1 MQMVLYADSKY
12 PVREDVDAIHAKQLD
27 QIGKPGTWG
36 TAAQRLAIAQE
47 VRDASYEVG
56 LQERPEKAQPKNNA
70 KLPSVAQEVVRNLT
84 VSPKDFLES
93 SYNKAKK
100 NGLGD
105 EEYVEI
111 VGIVS
116 RITCMDVFARG
127 IGVPLRPL
135 PEAREGEPSRDRPA
149 AAKKEMAWVPTIPN
163 LPEGGEDAKA
173 LYGEGYKTYIVRGL
187 SLVPDE
193 VRMHLELEETQYL
206 PMEHIFIPDYQH
218 HEGLTRAQCEIVAGR
233 VSALN
238 ECFF

>member
-1 MQMVLYADSKY
+1 MTLYADSKY
-12 PVREDVDAIHAKQLD
+12 PVREDLASVHAKQLD

-36 TAAQRLAIAQE
+36 TAEQRLAIAQE
-47 VRDASYEVG
+47 VRNASYDVG
-56 LQERPEKAQPKNNA
+56 IQERPEKFELKTSV

-84 VSPKDFLES
+84 VSPKDFLEA
-93 SYNKAKK
+93 SYDKAKQ
-100 NGLGD
+100 NGLRD

-116 RITCMDVFARG
+116 RITCLDVFARG
-127 IGVPLRPL
+127 IGVSLRPL
-135 PEAREGEPSRDRPA
+135 PEAREGPPSRERPA
-149 AAKKEMAWVPTIPN
+149 SAKKEMAWVPTIPN
-163 LPEGGEDAKA
+163 LPEGGDDARS

-206 PMEHIFIPDYQH
+206 PMKYIFVPDYQH
-218 HEGLTRAQCEIVAGR
+218 HKGLTRAQCEVVAGR